1 MHWPPFCFFPATSLF
16 SKLPGTSAIF
26 GLSCSDD
33 VQATLAWL
41 ARHNKSAAVVS
52 SESRAPHLADDTA
65 YPNLA
70 RFTPNEQAL
79 LTALYCVQWGIS
91 RLCVRV
97 RPVSRDGSAGTHAH
111 KVLKTAHLC
120 CITVAG
126 TCLTTG

>member
-1 MHWPPFCFFPATSLF
+1 MVAAVCVYAQVAVEEVGCAEAPSRVPGAAARLF
-16 SKLPGTSAIF
+16 GRHPNTSAIF
-26 GLSCSDD
+26 GVACSDD

-41 ARHNKSAAVVS
+41 AAHNKSVAVVS
-52 SESRAPHLADDTA
+52 SEARAPHLADDTA

-97 RPVSRDGSAGTHAH
+97 RPVSRDGSAGAHAH
-111 KVLKTAHLC
+111 
-120 CITVAG
+120 
-126 TCLTTG
+126 